1 MAQTLFTN
9 CLIFDGSS
17 KKTYPGEV
25 LLQGNRI
32 EKVSNGKGGKI
43 KAGNAKIIDCGG
55 ATIMP
60 GLTDGHSHLSL
71 LNAPTLTHPGDTP
84 VEEHILGTMHNAKLV
99 LDYGYTSIY
108 SGFSAKPRLDIV
120 IRDEINAGRIPGPRI
135 RASSPIMHVT
145 GDFVDAR
152 QMHMFHQSVAIF
164 VDGPIEMRRACR
176 EMIREGVDHIKLTIS
191 GDEFGTPHARAEM
204 LTTFD
209 DEVRE
214 ACEVAHSRGKEVV
227 AHARGA
233 EAIKLGLKHGV
244 RVFYHC
250 DFADEEALDMLEAKK
265 KEIFVV
271 PTPSSTYITATESA
285 EWGFTPDVVE
295 AMHLPR
301 KMAISKKTIHEIH
314 RRGIKVLPGGDWG
327 FAWTPHGQNSRDYEL
342 FRDFY
347 GIPVVDSLRAGTM
360 YGGQLMGM
368 GDELGQIKAGYLADM
383 LMIDGDPLKDVSV
396 LQDIDKI
403 LMVMKNGEMHRAP
416 DARRLAQRRRAV
428 AAE

>member
-9 CLIFDGSS
+9 CRIFDGSS
-17 KKTYPGEV
+17 KRTSAGEV

-32 EKVSNGKGGKI
+32 QKVGNGKGGKI
-43 KAGNAKIIDCGG
+43 KAGNAKVIDCAG

-60 GLTDGHSHLSL
+60 GLTDAHSHLSL
-71 LNAPTLTHPGDTP
+71 LNIPTPAAAGDTP
-84 VEEHILGTMHNAKLV
+84 VEEHVLGAMHNAKLV

-108 SGFSAKPRLDIV
+108 SGFSAKPRLDVV
-120 IRDEINAGRIPGPRI
+120 IRDEINAGRIPGPRM
-135 RASSPIMHVT
+135 RACSPIMHVT
-145 GDFVDAR
+145 GDFADPR
-152 QMHMFHQSVAIF
+152 QMHMFHQSVCIF

-176 EMIREGVDHIKLTIS
+176 EMIREGVDQIKLTIS
-191 GDEFGTPHARAEM
+191 GDELGGQHARAEM

-214 ACEVAHSRGKEVV
+214 ACEIAHSRGKEIV
-227 AHARGA
+227 AHTRAA
-233 EAIKLGLKHGV
+233 EAIKLALKHGV
-244 RVFYHC
+244 RVLYHC

-265 KEIFVV
+265 KEIFVCPV
-271 PTPSSTYITATESA
+271 PSSTYITGTEA
-285 EWGFTPDVVE
+285 EDWGFTQDVVE
-295 AMHLPR
+295 SLHLPR
-301 KMAISKKTIHEIH
+301 KMAVSKKTIHEIH
-314 RRGIKVLPGGDWG
+314 RRGIRVLPGGDWG

-347 GIPVVDSLRAGTM
+347 GIPVADALKAGTM
-360 YGGQLMGM
+360 YGGQLMHM

-383 LMIDGDPLKDVSV
+383 LMIDGDPLKDVSI